1 MKGLDMKALALAVTA
16 ALLPGV
22 ALADACFRD
31 LKSQGM
37 FGSTEQVSAIQALAK
52 GKCEIVGLTWRI
64 ERPAAR
70 KTLIVADL
78 ASGEMIRLKVD
89 PVSRPWESWKGFTR
103 EQLLADSPSDG
114 FDLPGFVAS
123 KGERPSVPPRIE
135 RFVRDRGM
143 AEFLP

>member
-1 MKGLDMKALALAVTA
+1 MKAFALAAAV
-16 ALLPGV
+16 ALLPAI
-22 ALADACFRD
+22 ALADGCFRD
-31 LKSQGM
+31 LKSQGT
-37 FGSTEQVSAIQALAK
+37 FGSSDQVNAIQALAK

-64 ERPAAR
+64 ESPAAR

-78 ASGEMIRLKVD
+78 SSGEMLRLKVD

-123 KGERPSVPPRIE
+123 KGERPVVPPGIE
-135 RFVRDRGM
+135 KFVRDQGM
-143 AEFLP
+143 AEFLPR